1 MAFDY
6 KKFYSE
12 LTKGL
17 PGAVSPEEVDFL
29 KDQPMPSRSDR
40 PDLFGDLSRVPLG
53 REQAQN
59 TAQMGKQGS
68 DDLME
73 AYKSV
78 TEAPSQFP
86 SLISQEE
93 PNKSYAKDL
102 QQQLD
107 KLQHPFQRAITSGE
121 QEAIKDLQDRLFME
135 GREQQI
141 AKGFNPKSIGT
152 VFAGDYREVMP
163 SGKPITEAESYSH
176 HANKNIWNFQQAFG
190 RNPTKAEHQEMNPL
204 VGSMFGAQAMTHSTN
219 PKNLGE
225 AELWQQQHSPL
236 QSGSQEYGK
245 RLIEGSVPGVGAL
258 TDFQKE
264 TIKKQYGL

>member
-29 KDQPMPSRSDR
+29 KGQPMPSRSDR

-68 DDLME
+68 NDLME

-78 TEAPSQFP
+78 TESAPSFP
-86 SLISQEE
+86 SLIKQED

-121 QEAIKDLQDRLFME
+121 QEAIKDLKDRLFIE

-141 AKGFNPKSIGT
+141 AKGFKPQSTST

-163 SGKPITEAESYSH
+163 SGKLLAEGESISAN
-176 HANKNIWNFQQAFG
+176 ANKNIFNFKQVMG
-190 RNPTKAEHQEMNPL
+190 RNPTKEESDAMNPNIGMITGGQGFTAKQTEDWGKGRNKL
-204 VGSMFGAQAMTHSTN
+204 QVGSKDYYQKM
-219 PKNLGE
+219 
-225 AELWQQQHSPL
+225 
-236 QSGSQEYGK
+236 
-245 RLIEGSVPGVGAL
+245 IEGSLPGVESL
-258 TDFQKE
+258 NEYQKG
-264 TIKKQYGL
+264 TIRKQYGL